1 MSRTGKAPIALPSA
15 VSLNVSDSNI
25 AVSGPIGSINIPYFA
40 EHLDYSI
47 NGGELQFS
55 LKTEERR
62 LWGLVRSLV
71 NNAVIGVSKGWSK
84 KMNLVGVG
92 YKAQVK
98 GSILFLSLGY
108 SHDIAY
114 PVPHDIK
121 IACDSPTSIL
131 VFGADKQKVGLV
143 CAEIRGFRP
152 PEPYKGKGII
162 YDGEKVFRKEGK
174 KK

>member
-15 VSLNVSDSNI
+15 VSLSVSDKSI
-25 AVSGPIGSINIPYFA
+25 SVSGPIGSINLPYFG

-47 NGGELQFS
+47 VDSELKFS
-55 LKTEERR
+55 LKTDERR

-92 YKAQVK
+92 YKAQIK
-98 GSILFLSLGY
+98 GSVLFLSLGY

-114 PVPHDIK
+114 PIPHDIK
-121 IACDSPTSIL
+121 ISCETPTSIL

-143 CAEIRGFRP
+143 SAEIRGFRP
-152 PEPYKGKGII
+152 PEPYKGKGVI
-162 YDGEKVFRKEGK
+162 YGDEKVLRKEGK